1 MERCVMK
8 GVYPKTNDIFLKGFE
23 LFEQQQYEDALKA
36 FEASARAKPDDADVH
51 YGLGLM
57 YLLTGD
63 RGSAMEEHRIL
74 KTLNSNL
81 STRLLEFISPPGQFS
96 LKV

>member
-1 MERCVMK
+1 MRSLN
-8 GVYPKTNDIFLKGFE
+8 PKTNDIFLKGFE
-23 LFEQQQYEDALKA
+23 LFEQERYEDALRA
-36 FEASARAKPDDADVH
+36 FQASARARPKDACVH

-63 RGSAMEEHRIL
+63 KEAALTEYEIL
-74 KTLNSNL
+74 KSLDRTLGRKL
-81 STRLLEFISPPGQFS
+81 QDFISPPQQFS